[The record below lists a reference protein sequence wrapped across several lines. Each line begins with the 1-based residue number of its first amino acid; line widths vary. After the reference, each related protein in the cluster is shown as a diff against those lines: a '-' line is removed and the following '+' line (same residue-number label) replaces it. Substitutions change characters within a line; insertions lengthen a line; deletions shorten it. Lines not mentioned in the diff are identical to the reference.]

1 MCTLRCTMNNTSAP
15 LIAVCK
21 VYPDDFGQVCVRV
34 SNKHGAA
41 VMESWLGE
49 FPAGQVSCDWWR
61 RVT

>member
-1 MCTLRCTMNNTSAP
+1 MNNTSAP